1 VYNFHPVD
9 REQQFLLP
17 QNMMDWLPLDHFARF
32 VIELVGA
39 LDTSAFLAAYRS
51 DGRGGAAFH
60 PTMMTTLLVYAYCDG
75 ERSSRRIAE
84 RCQTD
89 IAYRYVTGGL
99 TPDHCTISRF
109 RDRHEKELAELFV
122 PVLGICLR
130 AGAADTSFA
139 AIDGTKLRCPASLR
153 ANRKLASIETELAA
167 LTEQIESELARIVAE
182 MLAESHRADT
192 EDDRLPGMPGDRSRE
207 PGTLP
212 DLVGLPRALH
222 GKATRRARLARAKQV
237 LDDDWDAQRA
247 DYDAVL
253 RERGERIRATGK
265 GIPGP
270 KPKPP
275 TRDTEAKTNVTD
287 PDCRTMKDAHNTYF
301 AGYNA
306 QNTVSGDWM
315 ALASHVVNDQNDT
328 AQLHPMMNTTTH
340 NLLAAGSPHGIG
352 VFTGDSG
359 YRTHEAVAALDPDGP
374 IVLLATGKEHETRRH
389 ANQPPTHEGPPP
401 PEATPAE
408 RIDWHLETA
417 WGKQTYRRRAATVE
431 TRFGQVKHNRGITRF
446 HRTGLAAVDSEWKL
460 INLTGNIRRLFRQ
473 TLAGTAS
480 PDWSTLH
487 RIAQLTP
494 KPV

>member
-1 VYNFHPVD
+1 
-9 REQQFLLP
+9 
-17 QNMMDWLPLDHFARF
+17 
-32 VIELVGA
+32 
-39 LDTSAFLAAYRS
+39 
-51 DGRGGAAFH
+51 
-60 PTMMTTLLVYAYCDG
+60 
-75 ERSSRRIAE
+75 
-84 RCQTD
+84 
-89 IAYRYVTGGL
+89 
-99 TPDHCTISRF
+99 
-109 RDRHEKELAELFV
+109 
-122 PVLGICLR
+122 
-130 AGAADTSFA
+130 
-139 AIDGTKLRCPASLR
+139 
-153 ANRKLASIETELAA
+153 
-167 LTEQIESELARIVAE
+167 
-182 MLAESHRADT
+182 
-192 EDDRLPGMPGDRSRE
+192 
-207 PGTLP
+207 
-212 DLVGLPRALH
+212 
-222 GKATRRARLARAKQV
+222 
-237 LDDDWDAQRA
+237 
-247 DYDAVL
+247 
-253 RERGERIRATGK
+253 
-265 GIPGP
+265 
-270 KPKPP
+270 
-275 TRDTEAKTNVTD
+275 
-287 PDCRTMKDAHNTYF
+287 MKDAHNTYF

-340 NLLAAGSPHGIG
+340 NLTAAGSPHGIG

-487 RIAQLTP
+487 RIAQPAP